1 MSGVN
6 EWPAQVTSLSLSG
19 NIETVILT
27 DLFLAF
33 MTCFKYSVN
42 PCVQGNLCLATVTFI
57 AFVQLG
63 LWVCGQV
70 MRRSGGK
77 VATC

>member
-33 MTCFKYSVN
+33 MTCFKYSVLST
-42 PCVQGNLCLATVTFI
+42 LCLATVTFI